1 MKKLEKKNVLV
12 FKDTFKKSIYK
23 HTFKKVL
30 SKDMKNTNTKEIAS
44 DIATNTKKDIQDMQI
59 IHIDDLTI
67 VERVNL
73 LYSILRS
80 TFDYEVLD
88 EPEIK
93 KTSYKLKH
101 MITLF
106 LKMYNSDD

>member
-1 MKKLEKKNVLV
+1 ME
-12 FKDTFKKSIYK
+12 
-23 HTFKKVL
+23 
-30 SKDMKNTNTKEIAS
+30 NTKEIAS
-44 DIATNTKKDIQDMQI
+44 DIADMQI
-59 IHIDDLTI
+59 VYIDDLTL
-67 VERVNL
+67 VEKVNL

-93 KTSYKLKH
+93 KTSWKLKH
-101 MITLF
+101 MISLF